1 MNGSISGKKL
11 AAKLKKLRPP
21 KKTLFFNSKNVNFYY
36 DILKRSSAQENR
48 VDYSGVLQ
56 KLLSMVY
63 WKSY

>member
-36 DILKRSSAQENR
+36 DILKRSSAQEDR
-48 VDYSGVLQ
+48 VDYSGVLR
-56 KLLSMVY
+56 KLLSMVH